1 VERDVKALTALMM
14 ALMAGLLLAMAGGLL
29 FDVILTEP
37 RLYP

>member
-1 VERDVKALTALMM
+1 VEHDMKILSALVAIAMVS
-14 ALMAGLLLAMAGGLL
+14 LLLGLAGGLL

>member
-1 VERDVKALTALMM
+1 MRILEALALGVMV
-14 ALMAGLLLAMAGGLL
+14 AALLAITGGLL